1 MPVPGPSPL
10 GRGVVVGVADSVPL
24 AWADAPEVVV
34 DRSDSAPAVAA
45 LHEAW
50 HQRRPI
56 VVRLAVDPAVFREPP
71 TSDAEPW
78 TVGPEFLFAEDR
90 LHFLVWANTYD
101 AREGKAPVWWWAR
114 KAARL
119 GATETPDGPADVR
132 LPDGSDVW
140 IDGGPRQALALANV
154 HAETIDLGRLTLAKP
169 SAEPTPEI
177 LLAPDQMA
185 AVAHSHGAARIVAPA
200 GSGKTR
206 VLTERLRFLLGPR
219 GIETETVLAVSY
231 NKKAQEEL
239 AGRSAAFRPRVV
251 TLNALGWELLGRPPI
266 LEERE
271 VRRLI
276 ESLVPKAQR
285 RANVDP
291 YAPYLEALA
300 ATRLGFVDPALVE
313 EERDDVPGFAEAFPL
328 YRDAMR
334 RKGVVDFDEQI
345 YGAVERLLRD
355 GVFRR
360 NAQQRHRHL
369 LVDEFQD
376 LTPCHVLLLRLLA
389 APELDLFGV
398 GDDDQVIYGH
408 AGASPAFLIEFEH
421 LFPGAASHPLQVNY
435 RCPVPVVDA
444 ARTLLGYNRRR
455 VEKAIEA
462 GPSSSTDR
470 AGFVV
475 GRHPTEEG
483 ASEVVRIVRGWIE
496 EGAKP
501 SEIAVLTRVG
511 SLLLAPQVALT
522 TAGIAVSSTL
532 ESRVL
537 DRTGVRAALAYVRIA
552 TAANGFA
559 AADVVEVLRRPSR
572 GLPQWIDK
580 WFRSPTMHVRDVRAV
595 ANRIDDEKVSA
606 KVLLLADDLQ
616 LVVEAGRTATTRQ
629 LLTVIKDGV
638 GLGQA
643 MSMLDASA
651 ASSHLDDLEG
661 LEQVADLHPDP
672 AGFEPWLRGVL
683 ATAKAPNGVT
693 LSTVHRVKGQEWP
706 DVVVFGVNDGIIPH
720 RLSVDREEER
730 RVLHVAIT
738 RGHRHVV
745 VLADDG
751 KASPFL
757 AQLDGSAPPDPVRAP
772 RTPRQESLD
781 RTTQKKAASKAAAR
795 TAIAD
800 AEADVDETLLESL
813 RAWRR
818 DRAKRDGVPPYVIL
832 HDKHLVGLAAAR
844 PTTMAAL
851 ARLDG
856 IGPRRLEL
864 YGDEILAVT
873 E

>member
-1 MPVPGPSPL
+1 MPVPGPSQL
-10 GRGVVVGVADSVPL
+10 GRGVVVGLADPVPP
-24 AWADAPEVVV
+24 AWDGAPEVVV
-34 DRSDSAPAVAA
+34 DGPDAVAA
-45 LHEAW
+45 LHDAW
-50 HQRRPI
+50 HRRTSV
-56 VVRLAVDPAVFREPP
+56 VVRLAIDPTTFRVPP
-71 TSDAEPW
+71 TTDEEPW
-78 TVGPEFLFAEDR
+78 TLGPEFLFPEDR

-101 AREGKAPVWWWAR
+101 AREGKEPIWWWAR
-114 KAARL
+114 KAVKL
-119 GATETPDGPADVR
+119 GATDTPDGPADVR
-132 LPDGSDVW
+132 LPDGSDAW
-140 IDGGPRQALALANV
+140 IDGGPRQSFELSTV
-154 HAETIDLGRLTLAKP
+154 HAETIDLGRLTLSRP
-169 SAEPTPEI
+169 PAEPAPEI
-177 LLAPDQMA
+177 VLAPDQMA
-185 AVAHSHGAARIVAPA
+185 AVSHTHGAARIVAPA

-206 VLTERLRFLLGPR
+206 VLTERLRYMLGIR
-219 GIETETVLAVSY
+219 GIETETVLAVAY

-276 ESLVPKAQR
+276 ESIVPKAQR

-313 EERDDVPGFAEAFPL
+313 DERDDVPGFAEAFPL
-328 YRDAMR
+328 YRNALQ

-355 GVFRR
+355 GPFRR
-360 NAQQRHRHL
+360 AAQQRHRHL

-376 LTPCHVLLLRLLA
+376 LTPCHVLMLRLLA
-389 APELDLFGV
+389 SPELDVFGV

-421 LFPGAASHPLQVNY
+421 LFPGAASHPLRVNY

-455 VEKAIEA
+455 VEKEIHA
-462 GPSSSTDR
+462 GPSASPDP
-470 AGFVV
+470 AGFEVR
-475 GRHPTEEG
+475 RHRSEEG
-483 ASEVVRIVRGWIE
+483 ATEVVRIVRKWLDA
-496 EGAKP
+496 GAQP

-522 TAGIAVSSTL
+522 SDKVAVSSTL
-532 ESRVL
+532 EPRVL

-552 TAANGFA
+552 TSPDGFA
-559 AADVVEVLRRPSR
+559 AADVIEVLRRPSR

-580 WFRSPTMHVRDVRAV
+580 WFRNPSMNVRDVRAI
-595 ANRIDDEKVSA
+595 ANRMDDEKVSG
-606 KVLLLADDLQ
+606 KVLLLADDLGT
-616 LVVEAGRTATTRQ
+616 VVNAGRKSTTRQ
-629 LLTVIKDGV
+629 LLRVIKDQI

-672 AGFEPWLRGVL
+672 AGFEPWLRSVL
-683 ATAKAPNGVT
+683 ATPPAANGVT
-693 LSTVHRVKGQEWP
+693 LSTVHRVKGREWP
-706 DVVVFGVNDGIIPH
+706 YVVLFGVNDGIIPH
-720 RLSVDREEER
+720 RLSTDREEER
-730 RVLHVAIT
+730 RVLHVGIT

-745 VLADDG
+745 VLADDA

-757 AQLDGSAPPDPVRAP
+757 GELDGSAPPDPVRAL
-772 RTPRQESLD
+772 RTPRERTVD
-781 RTTQKKAASKAAAR
+781 RAAEKKAVLR
-795 TAIAD
+795 TAAKTSLAD
-800 AEADVDETLLESL
+800 AEADVDASLLEAL
-813 RAWRR
+813 RVWRR

-832 HDKHLVGLAAAR
+832 HDKHLVGLAAAK

-851 ARLDG
+851 SRLDG

-864 YGDEILAVT
+864 YGEEILAVMT
-873 E
+873 